1 MSEPVNQK
9 QIKPENR
16 RKTILDI
23 NDYISKQLPARQNI
37 LNRINSIILDT
48 DKTIHGEVGT
58 MMGQEMILYKGK
70 GLMKYG
76 LASVKNYMSLH
87 VMPIYGSE
95 TLHSKYKILLY
106 KANFQKG
113 CINFEKEENMPLEIV
128 RNLIEDCSVIDLIK
142 IKEDYLKQKI
152 KTKH

>member
-1 MSEPVNQK
+1 MK
-9 QIKPENR
+9 MDIK
-16 RKTILDI
+16 
-23 NDYISKQLPARQNI
+23 DYISKQPPDRQNI
-37 LNRINSIILDT
+37 LTSIHKTIVET
-48 DKTIHGEVGT
+48 DKSVKAEVET
-58 MMGQEMILYKGK
+58 MMGKEMIVYKGK

-87 VMPIYGSE
+87 VMPIYGSNI
-95 TLHSKYKILLY
+95 LYSKYKTLLN

-113 CINFEKEENMPLEIV
+113 CINFENEDKMPLDIV
-128 RNLIEDCSVIDLIK
+128 QQLIVDCSTIDLIK

>member
-1 MSEPVNQK
+1 MK
-9 QIKPENR
+9 MDIK
-16 RKTILDI
+16 
-23 NDYISKQLPARQNI
+23 DYISKQPPDRQNI
-37 LNRINSIILDT
+37 LTSIHKTIVET
-48 DKTIHGEVGT
+48 DKSVKAEVET
-58 MMGQEMILYKGK
+58 MMGKEMIVYKGK

-87 VMPIYGSE
+87 VMPIYGSS
-95 TLHSKYKILLY
+95 TLYSKYKTLLN

-113 CINFEKEENMPLEIV
+113 CINFENEDKMPLDIV
-128 RNLIEDCSVIDLIK
+128 QQLIVDCSTIDLIK

>member
-1 MSEPVNQK
+1 MK
-9 QIKPENR
+9 MDIK
-16 RKTILDI
+16 
-23 NDYISKQLPARQNI
+23 DYISKQPLDRQNI
-37 LNRINSIILDT
+37 LTSIHKTIVET
-48 DKTIHGEVGT
+48 DKSVKAEVET
-58 MMGQEMILYKGK
+58 MMGKEMIVYKGK

-87 VMPIYGSE
+87 VMPIYGSS
-95 TLHSKYKILLY
+95 TLYSKYKTLLN

-113 CINFEKEENMPLEIV
+113 CINFENEDKMPLDIV
-128 RNLIEDCSVIDLIK
+128 QQLIVDCSTIDLIK